1 MIVSGTKPATGS
13 ARWVAV
19 SSLLCLTTLLVVLAL
34 SVFTLRQFM
43 RRSEVQQRELLR
55 MVEASSRPE
64 VAEKAR
70 QAMDR
75 FRKERMARSRQ
86 SILFLTAAGL
96 VAVVASAMAVL
107 LVHRRLRA
115 QALSESPMP
124 GHAPYLE
131 ETARELDR
139 LAERI
144 RRMGRDA
151 SC

>member
-34 SVFTLRQFM
+34 SVFTLQQFVQ
-43 RRSEVQQRELLR
+43 RSEMQQREILR
-55 MVEASSRPE
+55 MVEASSQPE
-64 VAEKAR
+64 VAEKLR

-75 FRKERMARSRQ
+75 FRKERTARSRQ
-86 SILFLTAAGL
+86 SILLLTAAGL

-107 LVHRRLRA
+107 LVHRRL
-115 QALSESPMP
+115 QAHTLSGAPMP
-124 GHAPYLE
+124 GQAPYLE

-139 LAERI
+139 LAQRL

-151 SC
+151 SY